1 MLPMISL
8 KRLTV
13 GVRLWNSK
21 FVMHSILLD
30 ASAYLLQSLS
40 AARNRRLSMRRKPP
54 FRLNISRPMPCLT
67 GRGFLSVPL
76 SHPPPKNRNGPSFN
90 MFLILSRQVNL
101 DVRRLCPLRLPD
113 VGRGSRVC
121 AGEVVQVFG
130 Q

>member
-40 AARNRRLSMRRKPP
+40 VARNRRLSMRRKPP

-76 SHPPPKNRNGPSFN
+76 SHPPPKTAQKTVMGLLLI
-90 MFLILSRQVNL
+90 MFLILTGQVNL
-101 DVRRLCPLRLPD
+101 DVG
-113 VGRGSRVC
+113 V
-121 AGEVVQVFG
+121 
-130 Q
+130 